1 MRAPILL
8 SVPIVFLLLCSAAQ
22 AKPACIPPEQALQHL
37 HKTVCVEA
45 RVYRVVDASD
55 GIRFLDVCSPE
66 TSDADCHFFIL
77 SSTEDKKSVGNLE
90 ELVGQTIQIR
100 GKILPIQGRADMIL
114 SSKEQLHGGKPK
126 FHPNPQL
133 VKSFSAENGGQG
145 FSTHNGVGGQHGVH
159 FHHRGN

>member
-8 SVPIVFLLLCSAAQ
+8 SVLIVFLLFCSAAV

-37 HKTVCVEA
+37 HKDVCVEA
-45 RVYRVVDASD
+45 HVYRLVDASD

-66 TSDADCHFFIL
+66 TSDADCHFFIIT
-77 SSTEDKKSVGNLE
+77 STEDKKSVGNLE
-90 ELVGQTIQIR
+90 SLEGQTIQIR
-100 GKILPIQGRADMIL
+100 GKILPIQGRADMVF

-145 FSTHNGVGGQHGVH
+145 FVTHNGVDGQHGVH

>member
-8 SVPIVFLLLCSAAQ
+8 SVPIVFLLYCSAAV
-22 AKPACIPPEQALQHL
+22 AKPDCIPPEQALQHL
-37 HKTVCVEA
+37 HKDVCVEA
-45 RVYRVVDASD
+45 HVYRVVDASD

-77 SSTEDKKSVGNLE
+77 TSTEDKKSVGNLE
-90 ELVGQTIQIR
+90 SLEGQTIQIR
-100 GKILPIQGRADMIL
+100 GKILPIQGRADMVF

-145 FSTHNGVGGQHGVH
+145 FSTHNGVDGQHGVH
-159 FHHRGN
+159 FRHRGN

>member
-8 SVPIVFLLLCSAAQ
+8 SVPIVLLLFCSAAV
-22 AKPACIPPEQALQHL
+22 AKHTCILPEQTLQHL
-37 HKTVCVEA
+37 HKNVCVEA
-45 RVYRVVDASD
+45 HVYRVVDASD

-66 TSDADCHFFIL
+66 TSDADCHFFII

-90 ELVGQTIQIR
+90 SLVGQTIQIR
-100 GKILPIQGRADMIL
+100 GKILPIQGRADMIF

-133 VKSFSAENGGQG
+133 AKSLSAENGGQG

>member
-22 AKPACIPPEQALQHL
+22 AKTACIPPEQALQHL

>member
-1 MRAPILL
+1 MRAPKLL
-8 SVPIVFLLLCSAAQ
+8 SVLIVFLLSCSAAL
-22 AKPACIPPEQALQHL
+22 AKPACISPDQALQRL
-37 HKTVCVEA
+37 HKDVCVEA
-45 RVYRVVDASD
+45 HVYRIVDASD

-77 SSTEDKKSVGNLE
+77 SSSEDKKYVGDLDQ
-90 ELVGQTIQIR
+90 LVGQIIQIR

-126 FHPNPQL
+126 FHPNPKL
-133 VKSFSAENGGQG
+133 IHSFSAENGGQG

-159 FHHRGN
+159 FRHRGN

>member
-8 SVPIVFLLLCSAAQ
+8 SVPIVFLLFSSAAV
-22 AKPACIPPEQALQHL
+22 AKRACIAPEQALQHL
-37 HKTVCVEA
+37 HKDVCVEA
-45 RVYRVVDASD
+45 RVYRVVDGSD

-66 TSDADCHFFIL
+66 TSDADCHFFII
-77 SSTEDKKSVGNLE
+77 SSTEDKKSVGNLDS
-90 ELVGQTIQIR
+90 LVGQTIQIR
-100 GKILPIQGRADMIL
+100 GKLLPIQGRADMIF

-133 VKSFSAENGGQG
+133 VKSFSAENGGEG
-145 FSTHNGVGGQHGVH
+145 FSTRNGVGGQHGVH

>member
-8 SVPIVFLLLCSAAQ
+8 SVPIVCLLFSSAVL
-22 AKPACIPPEQALQHL
+22 AKPGCIPPEQALQHL
-37 HKTVCVEA
+37 HKDVCVEA
-45 RVYRVVDASD
+45 HVYRVVDATD

-100 GKILPIQGRADMIL
+100 GKLLPIQGRADMVL
-114 SSKEQLHGGKPK
+114 SSKEQFHGGKPK

-133 VKSFSAENGGQG
+133 VKSFSAENGREG

>member
-77 SSTEDKKSVGNLE
+77 TSTEDKKSVGNLE

-145 FSTHNGVGGQHGVH
+145 FSTHNGIGGQHGVH

>member
-8 SVPIVFLLLCSAAQ
+8 SVPIVFLLICSAAV
-22 AKPACIPPEQALQHL
+22 AKHACIPPEQALQHL
-37 HKTVCVEA
+37 HKNVCVEA
-45 RVYRVVDASD
+45 HVYRVVDASD

-77 SSTEDKKSVGNLE
+77 SSSEDKKSVGNLE
-90 ELVGQTIQIR
+90 SLVGQTIQIR
-100 GKILPIQGRADMIL
+100 GKILPIQGRADMIF

-126 FHPNPQL
+126 FHPNPRL
-133 VKSFSAENGGQG
+133 AKSFSAENGGQG
-145 FSTHNGVGGQHGVH
+145 FSPHNGVGGQHGVR

>member
-8 SVPIVFLLLCSAAQ
+8 SVPIVFFLICPVAL
-22 AKPACIPPEQALQHL
+22 AKHICLPPDQALQHL
-37 HKTVCVEA
+37 HKNVCVEA
-45 RVYRVVDASD
+45 HVYRVVDAID

-66 TSDADCHFFIL
+66 TSDADCHFFII
-77 SSTEDKKSVGNLE
+77 SSTEDKKSVGNLDK
-90 ELVGQTIQIR
+90 LVGQTIQIR

-133 VKSFSAENGGQG
+133 VKSLASENGAQK